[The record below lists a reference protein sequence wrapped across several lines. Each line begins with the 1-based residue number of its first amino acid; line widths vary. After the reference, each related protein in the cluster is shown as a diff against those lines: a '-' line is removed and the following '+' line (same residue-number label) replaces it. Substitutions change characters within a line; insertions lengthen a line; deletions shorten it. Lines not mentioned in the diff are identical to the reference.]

1 MSCEEIREL
10 IDDYILGEVD
20 PAQEIRI
27 NEHVLS
33 CAQCRK
39 ELEGREAGIGYF
51 AAVPKAVVSDGVYR
65 TIQSRLFP
73 PRRGK
78 RPFFASLAG
87 RLVFVSAAFLVGMVL
102 MRTVD
107 VVSFRVKEK
116 PAIETKAR
124 PYYRI
129 PFADTIKFYSAP
141 AKNLAR
147 I

>member
-1 MSCEEIREL
+1 MSCEEIRKH

-20 PAQEIRI
+20 PALEIRI
-27 NEHVLS
+27 NEHVLR
-33 CAQCRK
+33 CVACRK
-39 ELEGREAGIGYF
+39 ELEEREAGIGYLTSIPK
-51 AAVPKAVVSDGVYR
+51 AAVPDSAYR
-65 TIQSRLFP
+65 TIRSRLFP
-73 PRRGK
+73 PCREK

-107 VVSFRVKEK
+107 VVSFRGKAR
-116 PAIETKAR
+116 PAVETKAR

>member
-1 MSCEEIREL
+1 MSCEEIREH

-20 PAQEIRI
+20 PALEIRI

-33 CAQCRK
+33 CAQCRR
-39 ELEGREAGIGYF
+39 ELEEREAGIGYF
-51 AAVPKAVVSDGVYR
+51 AAVPKAAVPDGAFR
-65 TIQSRLFP
+65 TIRSRLFP

-78 RPFFASLAG
+78 RPFFASFGG

-102 MRTVD
+102 MRMVD
-107 VVSFRVKEK
+107 VASFRVKAR